1 MFKNLSVSYILKAF
15 QTTFKR
21 FPIIVILMF
30 LAAMSMQINVM
41 YGAEQFLVQTFVF
54 STLSSI
60 FILSIYLLREK
71 KELSS
76 KVFYGLI
83 IFSFSWSLYSV
94 SFDYKD
100 FNMVLFFNNI
110 LLYVIGFL
118 ALSSVPIYFNQNEKK
133 FYFYLNSILMA
144 LAVSLGYM
152 VVLAVLSMVGLGTVS
167 TLFDIDLGKLY
178 IYFNIWIFLFFFPL
192 TFISHIKKETSQVLY
207 GMHEKLAK
215 YFLLPA
221 MFIYFLIIV
230 VYLAKIIFQGSW
242 PNGTLSFLI
251 LWFISLG
258 FIVLFFFIPMLEN
271 EWVKKLRKSF
281 LYLLL
286 PLSFILVFAWF
297 ERFDAYGFTI
307 WRYYLILIIFWIF
320 SSSIYLLFSKNKNLQ
335 NNLIFLSILGIFSLY
350 GPFSG
355 INMSNKSQV
364 NQIIKLAKENKMMKG
379 ECIDK
384 KENLSKEV
392 IFSLSSSLTYLQKHK
407 ALSLLDS
414 NLCAKPKNTTASAY
428 AKAMGFK
435 LVNRYDRAK
444 SFSYYRDNK
453 NVKVPS
459 AGKIVV
465 FSYYNLNRKL
475 IKNFSLKDDILV
487 YNDGFKTISFDLKD
501 ALAKIIQDDILT
513 DKNAKVAGSVKNSF
527 IILDSMYGVD
537 TKVNSY
543 SGHIFIPE

>member
-297 ERFDAYGFTI
+297 ERFDAYGLTI

-364 NQIIKLAKENKMMKG
+364 NQIIKLTKENKMLKG

-414 NLCAKPKNTTASAY
+414 NLCTKPENMTASVY